1 MKSQAMV
8 ALCSNVPCRVET
20 RHEHVLTNSLAHS
33 LTLSSISRVCAA
45 ERQNLVR
52 DSIKGV
58 AGNPT
63 TTTAMFLF
71 SISRPNA
78 LLKKIKYI
86 ISNRRCTT
94 VYRCICYWKKSLSHT
109 VIGIPTF
116 WKQIKPHIP
125 ARHRLPY
132 NRPIASKST
141 LHRPLHENSSREVN
155 SDRDRPNRA
164 LQYL

>member
-1 MKSQAMV
+1 MKSQVMV

-20 RHEHVLTNSLAHS
+20 RHEHVLTRTLTHLIKHFTSVCSWKTKSCARLNQRSRWKSNDNDSYVSLQHF
-33 LTLSSISRVCAA
+33 
-45 ERQNLVR
+45 
-52 DSIKGV
+52 
-58 AGNPT
+58 T
-63 TTTAMFLF
+63 TKCTV
-71 SISRPNA
+71 
-78 LLKKIKYI
+78 KKDKIKYI
-86 ISNRRCTT
+86 ISNRNCLT
-94 VYRCICYWKKSLSHT
+94 VYRCICYRKKSLSHT

-125 ARHRLPY
+125 ARHRFPY